1 MGSERRSRRLSFESR
16 VLLLALMGGL
26 PALVAAVILM
36 VTGPYAAR
44 AVWTVAALM
53 AVWWLVLG
61 SWLLEM
67 VVRPVQTL
75 SNLLAALRE
84 GDYSIRGRGAQPED
98 SLGLAFLEVNALGD
112 TLREQRLGALEATA
126 LLRRV
131 MEEIDVAVFAF
142 DADERLR
149 LVNRAGERLLAAPA
163 ERLLGQTA
171 DELGLHRCLRDDCP
185 GGFQQAFPGH
195 TGRWEVR
202 RSSFRQR
209 GQPMQLLV
217 VADVS
222 RTLRQEERHAWQRL
236 VRVLSHEINNSLTP
250 ISSIAA
256 NLRDQARRPAKP
268 PDWDDDLARGLGIV
282 AGRADSLTRFMA
294 AYARLARLPAPHRA
308 PLDAGEWV
316 RRVARLESRREVRVE
331 PGPEVSISA
340 DGDQLD
346 QLLINLVANAV
357 DAAGPEGTVSVGWEV
372 AGAALLVRVRD
383 DGPGVADTSNLFV
396 PFYTTK
402 PGGTG
407 IGLVLSR
414 QIAEAHDGTLS
425 LRNCEDGRGAEALLT
440 LPLES
445 R

>member
-1 MGSERRSRRLSFESR
+1 MDSERPQRRFPFEKR
-16 VLLLALMGGL
+16 VLLLALLGGL
-26 PALVAAVILM
+26 PALLAAVLLLAA
-36 VTGPYAAR
+36 GPYAAR
-44 AVWTVAALM
+44 TVWTAGTFL
-53 AVWWLVLG
+53 AVWWLAVAA
-61 SWLLEM
+61 WLLDA

-84 GDYSIRGRGAQPED
+84 GDYSIRGRGAYAD
-98 SLGLAFLEVNALGD
+98 DALGLAFLEINALGD

-131 MEEIDVAVFAF
+131 MEEMDVAFFAF

-171 DELGLHRCLRDDCP
+171 EELGLLRCLRDECQGGFEQVFP
-185 GGFQQAFPGH
+185 GG

-209 GQPMQLLV
+209 GQPMRLLV

-222 RTLRQEERHAWQRL
+222 RTLRQEERQAWQRL
-236 VRVLSHEINNSLTP
+236 VRVLSHEINNSLAP

-256 NLRDQARRPAKP
+256 NLRDQARRPTKP
-268 PDWDDDLARGLGIV
+268 PDWDDDLVRGLGVV

-294 AYARLARLPAPHRA
+294 SYARLARLPAPHRA
-308 PLDAGEWV
+308 PVDVGAWV
-316 RRVARLESRREVRVE
+316 RRVARLETRRSVE
-331 PGPEVSISA
+331 AVPGPDVTIQA

-346 QLLINLVANAV
+346 QLLINLVTNAV
-357 DAAGPEGTVSVGWEV
+357 DAAGESGVVSVGWEV

-414 QIAEAHDGTLS
+414 QIAEAHNGSLQ
-425 LRNCEDGRGAEALLT
+425 LRNREDARGAEALLM
-440 LPLES
+440 LPLEG